1 MSDREG
7 SLQEVLVAAFQNQ
20 LSNVHTAIPCIVV
33 AVRDSLS
40 GAMVDIQ
47 PTVNQRFKDG
57 TTKERPVLLGIPVS
71 FPVSS
76 TSGLTFPIK
85 VGTTGIAVF
94 SMRNLDAWKNSSG
107 RPTTPLN
114 FAKFDKGDAMFIP
127 GIQPPGVNVNNPAK
141 RTWNHST
148 EDAVL
153 VNNIGTGQEC
163 EIRLKASGDI
173 VINTNQN
180 VEVNCNN
187 ATITA
192 QSDVDVICQNFT
204 VDAAGSFDIT
214 AATGTINIPTTS
226 WTGDITQIGNY
237 IQTGNYTLTGTAT
250 LNGIVWDTHKHTG
263 VVSGINTSGG
273 PTS

>member
-1 MSDREG
+1 MSDRES

-20 LSNVHTAIPCIVV
+20 MSNVHTAIPCVVV
-33 AVRDSLS
+33 AVRDSLN

-47 PTVNQRFKDG
+47 PTVNQRFKDN
-57 TTKERPVLLGIPVS
+57 TTKERPVILGVPVS

-76 TSGLTFPIK
+76 TAGLTFPIK
-85 VGTTGIAVF
+85 VGTTGMAVF
-94 SMRNLDAWKNSSG
+94 SMRNLDAWKNSNG

-127 GIQPPGVNVNNPAK
+127 GIQPPGVNVNNPNK
-141 RTWNHST
+141 RTWSHST

-163 EIRLKASGDI
+163 EVRLKSSGDI
-173 VINTNQN
+173 VVNTNQN

-192 QSDVDVICQNFT
+192 QSNVDVTCTNFS
-204 VDAAGSFDIT
+204 VDASDSFSVV
-214 AATGTINIPTTS
+214 AATASFNIASTS
-226 WTGDITQIGNY
+226 WSGAITHTGDFTGSGNY
-237 IQTGNYTLTGTAT
+237 VFNSVNFGTHVHGA
-250 LNGIVWDTHKHTG
+250 
-263 VVSGINTSGG
+263 SPG
-273 PTS
+273 PSNP

>member
-20 LSNVHTAIPCIVV
+20 MSNVNTAIPCIVV
-33 AVRDSLS
+33 AVRDSLN
-40 GAMVDIQ
+40 GAMVDVQ

-57 TTKERPVLLGIPVS
+57 TTKERPVILGIPVS

-76 TSGLTFPIK
+76 TAGVTFPIK
-85 VGTTGIAVF
+85 VGSTGIAIF
-94 SMRNLDAWKNSSG
+94 SMRNLDAWKNGSG

-127 GIQPPGVNVNNPAK
+127 GIQPPGVSVNDPSK
-141 RTWNHST
+141 RTWSHST
-148 EDAVL
+148 EDTVL

-163 EIRLKASGDI
+163 EVRLKASGDI

-192 QSDVDVICQNFT
+192 QADVDVICQNFT
-204 VDAAGSFDIT
+204 VDASDSFNVI
-214 AATGTINIPTTS
+214 AATGSFN
-226 WTGDITQIGNY
+226 IGNTAWNGA
-237 IQTGNYTLTGTAT
+237 INHTGNYTGTGTYT
-250 LNGIVWDTHKHTG
+250 FNGINFSTHIHG
-263 VVSGINTSGG
+263 ASPPPSN
-273 PTS
+273 P

>member
-1 MSDREG
+1 MSDRDG

-20 LSNVHTAIPCIVV
+20 MGNVNTAIPCIVV
-33 AVRDSLS
+33 AVRDSLN

-57 TTKERPVLLGIPVS
+57 TTKERPVILGVPVS

-76 TSGLTFPIK
+76 SAGFTFPIK
-85 VGTTGIAVF
+85 VGTTGTAIF
-94 SMRNLDAWKNSSG
+94 SMRNLDAWKGGSG

-114 FAKFDKGDAMFIP
+114 FAKFDKGDAIFIP
-127 GIQPPGVNVNNPAK
+127 GIQPPSENVNNPNK
-141 RTWNHST
+141 RQWSHST

-187 ATITA
+187 ATVTA
-192 QSDVDVICQNFT
+192 QADVDVICQNFT

-226 WTGDITQIGNY
+226 WTGVINH
-237 IQTGNYTLTGTAT
+237 TGSYTMTGGVAT
-250 LNGIVWDTHKHTG
+250 FNGIIFNTHDH
-263 VVSGINTSGG
+263 NPG
-273 PTS
+273 PGPSNP

>member
-20 LSNVHTAIPCIVV
+20 MSNVHTAIPCIVV

-76 TSGLTFPIK
+76 SAGLTFPIK
-85 VGTTGIAVF
+85 VGTTGIAIF
-94 SMRNLDAWKNSSG
+94 SMRNLDAWKNGSG

-114 FAKFDKGDAMFIP
+114 FAKFDKGDAIFIP
-127 GIQPPGVNVNNPAK
+127 GIQPPGVNVNNPNK
-141 RTWNHST
+141 RTWTHST
-148 EDAVL
+148 EDTVL

-163 EIRLKASGDI
+163 EVRLKASGDI

-180 VEVNCNN
+180 VEVNCKN
-187 ATITA
+187 ANVTA
-192 QSDVDVICQNFT
+192 TQDISLACVNLDV
-204 VDAAGSFDIT
+204 T
-214 AATGTINIPTTS
+214 ATTATFAIPNTE
-226 WTGDITQIGNY
+226 WIGN
-237 IQTGNYTLTGTAT
+237 INHTGNYTMSGTLMFNG
-250 LNGIVWDTHKHTG
+250 LNFSTHDH
-263 VVSGINTSGG
+263 IPG
-273 PTS
+273 PGPSNP

>member
-1 MSDREG
+1 MSNREA
-7 SLQEVLVAAFQNQ
+7 SLQEVLVAAFQSQ
-20 LSNVHTAIPCIVV
+20 TSNLHTAIPCIVV
-33 AVRDSLS
+33 AVRDSLN

-47 PTVNQRFKDG
+47 PTVNQRFKDN
-57 TTKERPVLLGIPVS
+57 TTKERPVILGVPVS

-76 TSGLTFPIK
+76 TAGLTFPIK

-127 GIQPPGVNVNNPAK
+127 GIQPPGVNVNNPDK
-141 RTWNHST
+141 RTWTHST
-148 EDAVL
+148 EDVVL

-163 EIRLKASGDI
+163 EVRLKASGDI

-180 VEVNCNN
+180 IEVNCNN
-187 ATITA
+187 ATVTA
-192 QSDVDVICQNFT
+192 Q
-204 VDAAGSFDIT
+204 ADIT
-214 AATGTINIPTTS
+214 LDCANLDVTAGTATFAIGETS
-226 WTGDITQIGNY
+226 WIGN
-237 IQTGNYTLTGTAT
+237 ISHTGNYTLVGTAT
-250 LNGIVWDTHKHTG
+250 FNGIVWDTHKHTNIQPG
-263 VVSGINTSGG
+263 VGISGG

>member
-1 MSDREG
+1 MSDRES

-20 LSNVHTAIPCIVV
+20 MSNVHTAIPCVVV
-33 AVRDSLS
+33 AVRDSLN

-47 PTVNQRFKDG
+47 PTVNQRFKDN
-57 TTKERPVLLGIPVS
+57 TAKERPVILGVPVA

-76 TSGLTFPIK
+76 TAGLTFPIK
-85 VGTTGIAVF
+85 VGTTGMAVF
-94 SMRNLDAWKNSSG
+94 SMRNLDAWKNGNG

-127 GIQPPGVNVNNPAK
+127 GIQPPGVNVNNPNK

-163 EIRLKASGDI
+163 EVRLKSSGDI
-173 VINTNQN
+173 VVNTNQN

-192 QSDVDVICQNFT
+192 QADVDVICQNFT
-204 VDAAGSFDIT
+204 VDAAGSFDVT
-214 AATGTINIPTTS
+214 AATGTVNIPTTT
-226 WTGDITQIGNY
+226 WTGAINH
-237 IQTGNYTLTGTAT
+237 TGNYVMTGGSAT
-250 LNGIVWDTHKHTG
+250 FNGIAFNTHDH
-263 VVSGINTSGG
+263 IPG
-273 PTS
+273 PGPSNP

>member
-20 LSNVHTAIPCIVV
+20 MSNVHTAIPCVVV
-33 AVRDSLS
+33 AVRDSLN

-47 PTVNQRFKDG
+47 PTVNQRFKDN
-57 TTKERPVLLGIPVS
+57 TAKERPVLLGIPVS

-76 TSGLTFPIK
+76 TAGLTFPIK

-94 SMRNLDAWKNSSG
+94 SMRNLDAWKNSNG

-127 GIQPPGVNVNNPAK
+127 GIQPPGVNVNNPSK
-141 RTWNHST
+141 RTWTHST
-148 EDAVL
+148 EDVVL

-163 EIRLKASGDI
+163 EVRLKSSGDI
-173 VINTNQN
+173 VVNTNQN

-187 ATITA
+187 ATVTA
-192 QSDVDVICQNFT
+192 Q
-204 VDAAGSFDIT
+204 ADIT
-214 AATGTINIPTTS
+214 LDCTNLDVTASTATFAIGSTT
-226 WTGDITQIGNY
+226 WIGN
-237 IQTGNYTLTGTAT
+237 INHTGNYTITGTAT
-250 LNGIVWDTHKHTG
+250 FNGIVWDTHKHTG
-263 VVSGINTSGG
+263 VQTGPSNTGN

>member
-20 LSNVHTAIPCIVV
+20 MSNVNTAIPCIVV
-33 AVRDSLS
+33 AVRDSLN

-57 TTKERPVLLGIPVS
+57 TTKERPVILGVPVS
-71 FPVSS
+71 FPVSDS
-76 TSGLTFPIK
+76 AGLTFPIK
-85 VGTTGIAVF
+85 VGTTGTAIF
-94 SMRNLDAWKNSSG
+94 SMRNLDAWKNGSG

-114 FAKFDKGDAMFIP
+114 FAKFDKGDAIFYP
-127 GIQPPGVNVNNPAK
+127 GIQPPGVNVNNPSK
-141 RTWNHST
+141 RTWTHST
-148 EDAVL
+148 EDTVL

-163 EIRLKASGDI
+163 EVRLKASGDI

-187 ATITA
+187 ATVIAQANITLDCTNL
-192 QSDVDVICQNFT
+192 DVT
-204 VDAAGSFDIT
+204 AGT
-214 AATGTINIPTTS
+214 ATFAIGKTS
-226 WTGDITQIGNY
+226 WIGN
-237 IQTGNYTLTGTAT
+237 ISHTGNYTLVGTAT
-250 LNGIVWDTHKHTG
+250 FNSIVFDTHKHTG
-263 VVSGINTSGG
+263 VQTGPSLTGS

>member
-1 MSDREG
+1 MSEL
-7 SLQEVLVAAFQNQ
+7 SALLQELQNAAVDNKSEQ
-20 LSNVHTAIPCIVV
+20 LHTAIPCIVV
-33 AVRDSLS
+33 AVRDSLN

-47 PTVNQRFKDG
+47 PTVNQRFKDN
-57 TTKERPVLLGIPVS
+57 TTKERPVILGVPVA

-76 TSGLTFPIK
+76 TAGLTFPIK

-127 GIQPPGVNVNNPAK
+127 GIQPPGVNVNNPSK
-141 RTWNHST
+141 RTWTHST
-148 EDAVL
+148 EDTVL

-163 EIRLKASGDI
+163 EVRLKASGDI

-192 QSDVDVICQNFT
+192 QADVDVICQNFT

-226 WTGDITQIGNY
+226 WTGAINH
-237 IQTGNYTLTGTAT
+237 TGNYTMTGGVAT
-250 LNGIVWDTHKHTG
+250 FNGIIFNTHDH
-263 VVSGINTSGG
+263 IPG
-273 PTS
+273 PGPSNP

>member
-20 LSNVHTAIPCIVV
+20 MSNVNTAIPCIVV
-33 AVRDSLS
+33 AVRDSLN

-57 TTKERPVLLGIPVS
+57 TTKERPVILGVPVA
-71 FPVSS
+71 FPVSDS
-76 TSGLTFPIK
+76 AGLTFPIK
-85 VGTTGIAVF
+85 KGTTGIAVF

-107 RPTTPLN
+107 RPATPLN

-127 GIQPPGVNVNNPAK
+127 GIQPPGVNVNNPSK
-141 RTWNHST
+141 RTWTHST
-148 EDAVL
+148 EDTVL

-163 EIRLKASGDI
+163 EVRLKVSGDI
-173 VINTNQN
+173 VVNTNQN
-180 VEVNCNN
+180 VEVNCKN

-192 QSDVDVICQNFT
+192 QEEITLSCVSLDVT
-204 VDAAGSFDIT
+204 ATTATFDIGNT
-214 AATGTINIPTTS
+214 EWVGNISQTGNLI
-226 WTGDITQIGNY
+226 QI
-237 IQTGNYTLTGTAT
+237 GNYTLTGTAT

-263 VVSGINTSGG
+263 VTPGVGTSGG

>member
-20 LSNVHTAIPCIVV
+20 MSNVNTAIPCIVV
-33 AVRDSLS
+33 AVRDSLN

-57 TTKERPVLLGIPVS
+57 EVKERPVVLGVPVA

-76 TSGLTFPIK
+76 TAGLTFPIK

-127 GIQPPGVNVNNPAK
+127 GIQPPGESINNPSK
-141 RTWNHST
+141 RTWPHST
-148 EDAVL
+148 EDVVL
-153 VNNIGTGQEC
+153 VNNIGTANEC
-163 EIRLKASGDI
+163 EVRLKASGDI

-180 VEVNCNN
+180 VEVNCKN
-187 ATITA
+187 ANVTATQDITLA
-192 QSDVDVICQNFT
+192 CVNLDVT
-204 VDAAGSFDIT
+204 ATTATFDISG
-214 AATGTINIPTTS
+214 GTT
-226 WTGDITQIGNY
+226 WIGN
-237 IQTGNYTLTGTAT
+237 INQTGNYTVAGT
-250 LNGIVWDTHKHTG
+250 LLFNGINFATHKHTG
-263 VVSGINTSGG
+263 VQTGPGNTGG
-273 PTS
+273 PIA

>member
-20 LSNVHTAIPCIVV
+20 MSNVNTAIPCIVV
-33 AVRDSLS
+33 AIRDSLNGS
-40 GAMVDIQ
+40 MVDIQ

-57 TTKERPVLLGIPVS
+57 KVKERPVVLGIPVS

-76 TSGLTFPIK
+76 TAGLTFPIK
-85 VGTTGIAVF
+85 VGTTGIAIF
-94 SMRNLDAWKNSSG
+94 SMRNLDAWKNGSG

-127 GIQPPGVNVNNPAK
+127 GIQPPGVNVNNPNK
-141 RTWNHST
+141 RTWTHST
-148 EDAVL
+148 EDTVL

-163 EIRLKASGDI
+163 EVRLKASGDI

-187 ATITA
+187 ATVIA
-192 QSDVDVICQNFT
+192 QADIDMTCQNFSI
-204 VDAAGSFDIT
+204 DASDSFSVS
-214 AATGTINIPTTS
+214 AATAS
-226 WTGDITQIGNY
+226 ITIGNTAWVGN
-237 IQTGNYTLTGTAT
+237 IDHTGNYTLSGTAT
-250 LNGIVWDTHKHTG
+250 FNGIVWDTHKHIG
-263 VVSGINTSGG
+263 VNPGVGTSGG

>member
-1 MSDREG
+1 MSEL
-7 SLQEVLVAAFQNQ
+7 SALLQELQNAAVDNKSEQ
-20 LSNVHTAIPCIVV
+20 LHTAIPCIVV
-33 AVRDSLS
+33 AVRDSLN

-47 PTVNQRFKDG
+47 PTVNQRFKDN
-57 TTKERPVLLGIPVS
+57 TTKERPAILGVPVA

-76 TSGLTFPIK
+76 TAGLTFPIK

-127 GIQPPGVNVNNPAK
+127 GIQPPGVNVNNPSK
-141 RTWNHST
+141 RTWTHST
-148 EDAVL
+148 EDTVL

-163 EIRLKASGDI
+163 EVRLKASGDI

-180 VEVNCNN
+180 VEVNCKN
-187 ATITA
+187 ATVTA
-192 QSDVDVICQNFT
+192 QD
-204 VDAAGSFDIT
+204 DIT
-214 AATGTINIPTTS
+214 LDCTNLDVTASTATFAIGETS
-226 WTGDITQIGNY
+226 WIGNINHTGNL
-237 IQTGNYTLTGTAT
+237 IQIGNYTLTGTAT
-250 LNGIVWDTHKHTG
+250 FNGIVWDTHKHTG
-263 VVSGINTSGG
+263 VTPGVGTSGG